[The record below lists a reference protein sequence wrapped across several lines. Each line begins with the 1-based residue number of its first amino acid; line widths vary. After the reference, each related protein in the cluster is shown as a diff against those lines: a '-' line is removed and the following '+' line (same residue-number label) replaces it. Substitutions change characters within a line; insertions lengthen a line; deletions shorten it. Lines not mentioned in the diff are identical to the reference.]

1 MEYNMNI
8 NDNISFKD
16 SHGEKH
22 GLRGHVSI
30 YREDPETK
38 ELSLWDESDNIIPI
52 SGYQW
57 ILMKMFNLYLDS
69 KHGTPYETDEDY
81 IQDTT
86 LAIPDLNE
94 SSQLNIGKDPSEY
107 SIMETNIAENH
118 FIQGF
123 MVGNGGGAE
132 DGITSKN
139 TDYSYMKLRN
149 PIPFQQTDV
158 ALDESVNVNQ
168 YLGAFRV
175 PGSSAKSYY
184 IKRFDKTP
192 KIIHSWY
199 RSGESWD
206 YIDPVT
212 PEDLGPSGNQNA
224 AKTNRIETYAS
235 CSLTISDT
243 DCQSFFTNN
252 GNNQSPVINELG
264 LVAFNTTGGLRN
276 ALAILYE
283 TKIKKLLDL
292 IFGHMGDATEYTPE
306 EISAIAGLTNEVSDV
321 FAPIMRN
328 HPEQINLRNFNGTLE
343 NIKAMMSQTFDPVI
357 IKDELSLSTNI
368 EVVAYYNQ
376 TSQYQYEDDKFLQ
389 YIDELI
395 YTDEERE
402 EAERIKLIT
411 YYTFKSIPIQS
422 NVTWRISYRIY
433 SS

>member
-1 MEYNMNI
+1 MEKEFNM

-16 SHGEKH
+16 CHGEKH

-30 YREDPETK
+30 YREDPVTK

-69 KHGTPYETDEDY
+69 KHNTPYETTDQY
-81 IQDTT
+81 TQNTT

-94 SSQLNIGKDPSEY
+94 SSQLNIGVDPASY
-107 SIMETNIAENH
+107 TRMSTNIAENH

-132 DGITSKN
+132 DAITSKN

-149 PIPFQQTDV
+149 PIPFQQTDMV
-158 ALDESVNVNQ
+158 LDESVNTNQ

-192 KIIHSWY
+192 KIVHSWY
-199 RSGESWD
+199 RSGEAWD

-212 PEDLGPSGNQNA
+212 QSDLGPSANQNA

-235 CSLTISDT
+235 CSLTITDT

-252 GNNQSPVINELG
+252 GNDQSPVINELG
-264 LVAFNTTGGLRN
+264 LVAFDTTGGLRQR
-276 ALAILYE
+276 LFELYE
-283 TKIKKLLDL
+283 TKIKRLLDMV
-292 IFGHMGDATEYTPE
+292 FAHMNSDEYTDDE
-306 EISAIAGLTNEVSDV
+306 MSDIMGLANELVVEFGEAIGDHTQS
-321 FAPIMRN
+321 
-328 HPEQINLRNFNGTLE
+328 NLRNLYASLQALSNLQSKE
-343 NIKAMMSQTFDPVI
+343 LLAD
-357 IKDELSLSTNI
+357 IKDGLSAVTNI
-368 EVVAYYNQ
+368 EVKAYYNQ
-376 TSQYQYEDDKFLQ
+376 TGEYQYEEDKYLQ
-389 YIDELI
+389 YIDEI
-395 YTDEERE
+395 DYTDEERE
-402 EAERIKLIT
+402 EAQRIKLIT

-422 NVTWRISYRIY
+422 NVTWRIDYRIY
-433 SS
+433 SN

>member
-1 MEYNMNI
+1 MEKDFNI
-8 NDNISFKD
+8 NDNLSFKD
-16 SHGEKH
+16 CHGEKH

-30 YREDPETK
+30 YREDPVTK

-69 KHGTPYETDEDY
+69 KHATPYETTDQY
-81 IQDTT
+81 TQDTT

-94 SSQLNIGKDPSEY
+94 SSQLNIGTDPDDY
-107 SIMETNIAENH
+107 STMDTNIAENH

-132 DGITSKN
+132 DGITAKN

-149 PIPFQQTDV
+149 PIPFQQTDM
-158 ALDESVNVNQ
+158 ALDESVNTNQ

-175 PGSSAKSYY
+175 TGSSAKSYY

-192 KIIHSWY
+192 KIVHSWY
-199 RSGESWD
+199 RSGEAWD

-212 PEDLGPSGNQNA
+212 QSDLGPSNNQNA

-264 LVAFNTTGGLRN
+264 LVAFDTTGGLRQN
-276 ALAILYE
+276 LATLYE
-283 TKIKKLLDL
+283 NKIKKLLNL
-292 IFGHMGDATEYTPE
+292 VFGHMNDDEYLPE
-306 EISAIAGLTNEVSDV
+306 EISSIYGLTNEIYDV
-321 FAPIMRN
+321 FNPVMTD
-328 HPEQINLRNFNGTLE
+328 HTQSNLRNFNSTLRL
-343 NIKAMMSQTFDPVI
+343 IQTMMQQTFEPSR
-357 IKDELSLSTNI
+357 IKEELSLATNI
-368 EVVAYYNQ
+368 EVKAYYNQ
-376 TSQYQYEDDKFLQ
+376 TGQYQYEEDKFLT
-389 YIDELI
+389 YIDEI
-395 YTDEERE
+395 DYTDEERE
-402 EAERIKLIT
+402 EAQRIKLIT

-422 NVTWRISYRIY
+422 NVTWRIQYRIY